1 MGKVCEI
8 FNYAF
13 GGSTEMKFF
22 LGVGAFWRSIC
33 EKLPEGALDHDCK
46 GIRVEKR
53 NCLITWKI
61 CAITSQYKNTLKNSG
76 IYTLNIWN
84 LNPRVGFLFTW
95 KI

>member
-33 EKLPEGALDHDCK
+33 EKLPEGALDHNCK
-46 GIRVEKR
+46 EMCREEEFP
-53 NCLITWKI
+53 
-61 CAITSQYKNTLKNSG
+61 Y
-76 IYTLNIWN
+76 NIEDLCN
-84 LNPRVGFLFTW
+84 HKT
-95 KI
+95 I